1 MSAVDDVP
9 LRRLLHVGRTVV
21 SDLDAD
27 AVLKRV
33 LEAAREVT
41 GARYAAL
48 GVLDEQRRELQRFV
62 TAGVDPGTQRLTGGA
77 PKGRG
82 VLGILIAEPRPLR
95 LRDVGL
101 HPFSYGVPPGHPEM
115 RTFLGVPVLIRGEVW
130 GNLYLTEKQ
139 GGEEFT
145 EADQEAAVIL
155 AEWAGVAIDKA
166 RAYERSE
173 HQRDECERAVLELQA
188 TRDVALAA
196 GDAGGPD
203 RVLELVA
210 KRGRALLDAQSTLVM
225 LRDGA
230 ELVVAASSG
239 YADPL
244 CGRRVPVSASSWGE
258 VIESRNPLRIGETAS
273 RIHLVPGDPG
283 SPSARTAL
291 LVPML
296 HLGSA
301 FGVLAAFD
309 RGIERARFT
318 EADEKLLQNF
328 AATSA
333 NAVAIAKRINPDR
346 LHTSPAARDN
356 RHQKPAHALVEETLQ
371 ILDGVQGMFS
381 TALRHSDRG
390 HYETTIREANE
401 TLARALRSL
410 RSAAVMTKDAP

>member
-1 MSAVDDVP
+1 MTAVDDVA
-9 LRRLLHVGRTVV
+9 LRRLLQLGRAVV

-27 AVLKRV
+27 AVLERV

-48 GVLDEQRRELQRFV
+48 GVLDEQRRELERFL
-62 TAGVDPGTQRLTGGA
+62 TAGVDLGTQLLIGGA

-82 VLGILIAEPRPLR
+82 VLGLLIAEPRPLR
-95 LRDVGL
+95 VRDVGL
-101 HPFSYGVPPGHPEM
+101 HPLSYGIPPGHPEM

-155 AEWAGVAIDKA
+155 AEWAGAAIENA
-166 RAYERSE
+166 RARERSE

-196 GDAGGPD
+196 GDATGLD

-210 KRGRALLDAQSTLVM
+210 KRGRALIDARSTLVM
-225 LRDGA
+225 LRDGS

-239 YADPL
+239 YANVPR
-244 CGRRVPVSASSWGE
+244 GRRVPVSGPFWRE
-258 VIESRNPLRIGETAS
+258 VIESRSPLRIGDTPS
-273 RIHLVPGDPG
+273 RIHLAPADPG
-283 SPSARTAL
+283 LPTARTAL

-296 HLGSA
+296 HPGA
-301 FGVLAAFD
+301 AIGVLAAFD
-309 RGIERARFT
+309 RGIERAPFT
-318 EADEKLLQNF
+318 ERDEKLLQNF

-333 NAVAIAKRINPDR
+333 NAVAIAKTIDPHRPP
-346 LHTSPAARDN
+346 TSPAARDN
-356 RHQKPAHALVEETLQ
+356 GQQKPAHALVQDTLQ
-371 ILDGVQGMFS
+371 ILDGVQETLS
-381 TALRHSDRG
+381 TALRHPDQD
-390 HYETTIREANE
+390 HYEATIREANE
-401 TLARALRSL
+401 TIAQALRSL
-410 RSAAVMTKDAP
+410 RSADMTKDAP